1 MELVTVSLLLLQ
13 LGNGVWAAEPL
24 SKAGALQAQVGLEN
38 LTAFMG
44 SFGGEYINKYLVDC
58 KTKSQTFKAECTDKN
73 VMEATCKTYACS
85 DPQYTNQSACEANSR
100 MWNQNGEAPNSVCCS
115 WGGLECEG
123 CCDPC
128 LNTTDPNYAS
138 MCVRETMEGASV
150 CGTIGGTCNYCLGS
164 PGRDSE
170 HSCTSR
176 GTCSN
181 ATTDSEAECSTIGG
195 TWTKAQWLENT
206 TAAGA
211 EACEAQNYCGYCTGC
226 QTCEEDS
233 CGTAGS
239 CNITTHYDRGS
250 CESQGGNWT
259 LASWTS
265 FPALSESECE
275 ALDYKMIKVQRYEDG
290 DTLPAA
296 PMTRMSCSTGP
307 TYSMGS
313 DACIDPAQLLQDV
326 AAGKT
331 AEEARNAN
339 TTYYT
344 GVASV
349 LLLSPIV
356 TNHANA
362 SDRAKFTVTSEPCL
376 VAVIDAKNKG
386 EINFQG
392 SEKTYAVLV
401 NPTNYADADAITFSG
416 GSAVILG
423 GTSSGAI
430 NVDTTGK
437 LAVFGVE
444 NSGPI
449 TCKKSQDILIANVTN
464 KAGATITV
472 ENVTA
477 TLINIINE
485 GSVLVK
491 GGGKYKAYGI
501 VNLGSITIEAGDIEL
516 ELLCPASGSSGTV
529 TLMEGVTGKVTYAQG
544 CKGNMTVPSSGVIQE
559 EVAAATTAAP
569 NATTAATTA
578 APTATTAATTA
589 APTAT
594 AAATTAA
601 TTAAPTATTAA
612 TTAAP
617 TVVVGSL
624 TLTVSDCATF
634 VAQSGADSAIK
645 AALSEATSADVGTIS
660 VQLTCPSRRLAS
672 AVLSRRLGTS
682 VAAAYEISI
691 PAGSSTVTAT
701 SVVNAV
707 KSSSTTAMTGLVT
720 KALTAANLPTA
731 GVSVATL
738 PAPAEKVPVLL
749 PGVSEATG
757 LAMMP
762 AALAL
767 LAMIAAV

>member
-1 MELVTVSLLLLQ
+1 
-13 LGNGVWAAEPL
+13 
-24 SKAGALQAQVGLEN
+24 
-38 LTAFMG
+38 
-44 SFGGEYINKYLVDC
+44 
-58 KTKSQTFKAECTDKN
+58 
-73 VMEATCKTYACS
+73 MEATCKNYACS
-85 DPQYTNQSACEANSR
+85 DPQYTNQSACEADSK
-100 MWNQNGEAPNSVCCS
+100 MWNQNGDAPDSVCCS
-115 WGGLECEG
+115 SGELKCEG

-138 MCVRETMEGASV
+138 MCVRETMEGASI

-170 HSCTSR
+170 YSCTSR

-290 DTLPAA
+290 DKLPAA

-307 TYSMGS
+307 TLFLSL

-423 GTSSGAI
+423 GTSGGAI

-645 AALSEATSADVGTIS
+645 AALAEATSADVGTIS

-682 VAAAYEISI
+682 VAAAYEIAI